1 MNIGQ
6 RSKIRCFFVSIY
18 PIFLL
23 VPVFQNRK
31 KQEGDISNEKITGKV
46 LESVKKC
53 ELVNRYDT
61 VNEADRYVAALAFVF
76 DLNFKKGIELVKERK
91 YIEKLI
97 NRVKTENNEVEMEVI
112 ERNILE
118 YFKEKNI

>member
-1 MNIGQ
+1 MHQ
-6 RSKIRCFFVSIY
+6 FYEVYIRDIASNENA
-18 PIFLL
+18 
-23 VPVFQNRK
+23 VFNY
-31 KQEGDISNEKITGKV
+31 DNISNEKITGKV
-46 LESVKKC
+46 LESVKKH

-97 NRVKTENNEVEMEVI
+97 NRVKTENNKVEMEVI